1 MIIECPATLGKEL
14 ETRFTRICA
23 ALVRKTPGSSD
34 TGAVERE
41 LMSKEDSDELDSGT
55 EPESTFSAFD
65 SQEIALLYELLALVD
80 PRPDPGIYR
89 NADADG
95 VARDIVELTI
105 LVSFADVRP
114 YCNPWVP
121 YVLEED
127 LLDQP

>member
-1 MIIECPATLGKEL
+1 MGFSGGIQGILNHARWPHVAGPPIREVNPVPMVDLIPDIHDYRVSGDTWKEL

-65 SQEIALLYELLALVD
+65 SQ
-80 PRPDPGIYR
+80 
-89 NADADG
+89 
-95 VARDIVELTI
+95 
-105 LVSFADVRP
+105 
-114 YCNPWVP
+114 
-121 YVLEED
+121 
-127 LLDQP
+127 